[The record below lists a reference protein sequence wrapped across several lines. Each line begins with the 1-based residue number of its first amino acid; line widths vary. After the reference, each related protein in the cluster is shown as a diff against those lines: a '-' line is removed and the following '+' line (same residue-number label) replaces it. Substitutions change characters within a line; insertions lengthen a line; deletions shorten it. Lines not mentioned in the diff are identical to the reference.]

1 MKKTIT
7 MVLAAIMTATI
18 LAGCSN
24 GATSSGSTGS
34 TTPSTDAKKVSI
46 GSTIY
51 KFDDTFM
58 TGVRNAISTAA
69 KGTNATVE
77 VVDSQNSSATQN
89 DKVDL
94 FITKKVNALE
104 INPVDPAA
112 AGAVI
117 TKAKNANIPVV
128 FFNRVPTT
136 SDMNL
141 WDKLY
146 YVGAKPEQSGTM
158 QGKILGAWWKAHPEA
173 DKNKDGILDYVM
185 ITGEPGNSDAIA
197 RTKFS
202 IDELTAEGIKTHL
215 VATDTGM
222 WDRVKAQDKMQSI
235 IASKG
240 AGIEAVLAN
249 NDDMALG
256 CISALKTAGYF
267 TNKKYMPVVGVD
279 ATAAGIAALSDGTM
293 LGTVLNDAKNQG
305 IATFKLSQLL
315 AEGKTPTS
323 ENAGFKLTDS
333 KYVWIDYKQI
343 TKDNISDAK

>member
-1 MKKTIT
+1 MKKAIT
-7 MVLAAIMTATI
+7 MVLVAAMTVTMLSGCSSAAKSTTPAAAGSTATI
-18 LAGCSN
+18 
-24 GATSSGSTGS
+24 
-34 TTPSTDAKKVSI
+34 KVSI

-69 KGTNATVE
+69 TGTNASVE
-77 VVDSQNSSATQN
+77 IVDSQNSTATQN
-89 DKVDL
+89 DKIDL

-104 INPVDPAA
+104 INPVDPTA
-112 AGAVI
+112 AGAII

-136 SDMNL
+136 ADMSS

-158 QGKILGAWWKAHPEA
+158 QGKILGAYWKAHPEA
-173 DKNKDGILDYVM
+173 DINKDGVMDYAM
-185 ITGEPGNSDAIA
+185 MTGEPGNSDAIA
-197 RTKFS
+197 RTKYS
-202 IDELTAEGIKTHL
+202 IDELNAEGIKTKQI
-215 VATDTGM
+215 ATDTGM

-235 IASKG
+235 IAAHG
-240 AGIEAVLAN
+240 TAIEAVLAN

-256 CISALKTAGYF
+256 CISALKAAGYF
-267 TNKKYMPVVGVD
+267 TGTKYMPVVGVD
-279 ATAAGIAALSDGTM
+279 ATAPGIAALTDGTL

-315 AEGKTPTS
+315 AEGQTPTS
-323 ENAGFKLTDS
+323 ANVGYTLTDS
-333 KYVWIDYKQI
+333 KYVWIDYKPI
-343 TKDNISDAK
+343 TKANIGDAK